1 MRTKNEIKK
10 DILKQALAYL
20 KARKDYD
27 DNPCDTDEETA
38 QHMIQEDA
46 YLSAMERMEELY
58 NELLKEG
65 K

>member
-1 MRTKNEIKK
+1 MRTRNEIKK

-58 NELLKEG
+58 DELLEASK
-65 K
+65 